1 MNQAG
6 NWIKAHPRLT
16 AWIVLA
22 VGMNAMVIYE
32 ARSVG
37 LLLGQWAALIVA
49 TTLVAGLCVWIIGWE
64 DDEDD
69 EQAEASAT
77 ASVTADGA
85 STAQPDATAQK
96 PTEPAATTS
105 ASENSS

>member
-1 MNQAG
+1 MNQVG
-6 NWIKAHPRLT
+6 NWVKTHPRLT

-22 VGMNAMVIYE
+22 VGMNAMVVYE

-37 LLLGQWAALIVA
+37 LLLGQWTALVIA

-69 EQAEASAT
+69 EPAN
-77 ASVTADGA
+77 A
-85 STAQPDATAQK
+85 STPSEPTANK
-96 PTEPAATTS
+96 PADPIPTS
-105 ASENSS
+105 SETKKSP

>member
-1 MNQAG
+1 MNQVMT
-6 NWIKAHPRLT
+6 WIKAHPRLT

-37 LLLGQWAALIVA
+37 LLLGQWVALVVA

-64 DDEDD
+64 DDEED
-69 EQAEASAT
+69 EPAAAKG
-77 ASVTADGA
+77 D
-85 STAQPDATAQK
+85 AQPKPEAAAQK
-96 PTEPAATTS
+96 PAEPAAS
-105 ASENSS
+105 APEAAAPPDKS

>member
-1 MNQAG
+1 MNQVG
-6 NWIKAHPRLT
+6 NWVKTHPRLT

-37 LLLGQWAALIVA
+37 LLIGQWVALVVA

-69 EQAEASAT
+69 EPAKAT
-77 ASVTADGA
+77 TAA
-85 STAQPDATAQK
+85 
-96 PTEPAATTS
+96 EPAAQTS
-105 ASENSS
+105 AEPAPPPPPTTKAS

>member
-1 MNQAG
+1 MNQVVT
-6 NWIKAHPRLT
+6 WVKTHPRLT

-37 LLLGQWAALIVA
+37 LLLGQWLALVIA
-49 TTLVAGLCVWIIGWE
+49 TTLVAGLCVWIIGGK

-69 EQAEASAT
+69 EPPNASAT
-77 ASVTADGA
+77 AAA
-85 STAQPDATAQK
+85 PPDPPANKSA
-96 PTEPAATTS
+96 EPAPTS
-105 ASENSS
+105 AETNKSS

>member
-1 MNQAG
+1 MTPIS

-22 VGMNAMVIYE
+22 LGMNAMLIYE

-37 LLLGQWAALIVA
+37 LLTGQWIALIVA

-64 DDEDD
+64 DDDED
-69 EQAEASAT
+69 EVA
-77 ASVTADGA
+77 ASVAGPAPADKA
-85 STAQPDATAQK
+85 K
-96 PTEPAATTS
+96 PAAPRPAGS
-105 ASENSS
+105 KK

>member
-1 MNQAG
+1 MMNQVT
-6 NWIKAHPRLT
+6 NWVKAHPRLT

-22 VGMNAMVIYE
+22 VGMNAMVMYE

-37 LLLGQWAALIVA
+37 LLLGQWASLIVA

-69 EQAEASAT
+69 EPAEAPAT
-77 ASVTADGA
+77 ASAA
-85 STAQPDATAQK
+85 NSMSTAKSASDANKSADSS
-96 PTEPAATTS
+96 ATTS
-105 ASENSS
+105 STKNSA

>member
-1 MNQAG
+1 MNQVG
-6 NWIKAHPRLT
+6 NWVKTHPRLT

-37 LLLGQWAALIVA
+37 LLLGQWTALVIA

-69 EQAEASAT
+69 EPAKAT
-77 ASVTADGA
+77 ASAPAGA
-85 STAQPDATAQK
+85 
-96 PTEPAATTS
+96 EPAANKSADPTPTS
-105 ASENSS
+105 SETKKSP